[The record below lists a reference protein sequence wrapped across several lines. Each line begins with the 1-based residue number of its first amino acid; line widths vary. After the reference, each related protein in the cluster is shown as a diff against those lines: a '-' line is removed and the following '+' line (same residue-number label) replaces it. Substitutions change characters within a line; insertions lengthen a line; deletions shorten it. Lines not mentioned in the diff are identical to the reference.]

1 MKKIIT
7 YARVSTR
14 QQGSSGLGL
23 AAQAERMTSFAAQ
36 NGFHVESAYE
46 EVETGRGA
54 DALELRPVLKAA
66 LAHAQKLKCPI
77 LVAKL
82 DRLSRDVAFIAGLMA
97 RKVPFIV
104 AELGIDTDP
113 FTLHLYA
120 ALAEKERTL
129 IAERTRAALSA
140 KRARGELL
148 GNRQNFGEVQARGRE
163 AQSAEARDRAQALA
177 PLLADLREAGITSF
191 LRIAETL
198 NARGIATPQGRR
210 WHPASVARVA
220 RRLEAITM

>member
-1 MKKIIT
+1 MRRIIT
-7 YARVSTR
+7 YGRVSTK
-14 QQGSSGLGL
+14 QQGASGLGL
-23 AAQAERMTSFAAQ
+23 AAQAERMTAFAAQ
-36 NGFHVESAYE
+36 NGFHIEASYE

-82 DRLSRDVAFIAGLMA
+82 DRLSRDVAFISGLMA
-97 RKVPFIV
+97 RKTAFLV
-104 AELGIDTDP
+104 AELGPDVDN
-113 FTLHLYA
+113 FLLHLYA
-120 ALAEKERTL
+120 ALAEKERSL
-129 IAERTRAALSA
+129 ISERTRAALRA

-148 GNRQNFGEVQARGRE
+148 GNHKNFEKAQSRGRD
-163 AQSAEARDRAQALA
+163 AQATDARDRASALA
-177 PLLADLREAGITSF
+177 PILVELRDAGITSF
-191 LRIAETL
+191 LGIANAL

-220 RRLEAITM
+220 RRLELLAA